1 MTHLGA
7 LLFNRWLPEAACGPR
22 PQSRGFPLLAGVWAP
37 PRPPGKVPRPWV
49 PWSCPVLGCVRLGTS
64 LLKPRWKRIQFLSV
78 VRRVRRQAL
87 FGSRCRRERMS
98 VLSRRLQSAP

>member
-37 PRPPGKVPRPWV
+37 PRTPGAACRGAVP
-49 PWSCPVLGCVRLGTS
+49 SSG
-64 LLKPRWKRIQFLSV
+64 
-78 VRRVRRQAL
+78 A
-87 FGSRCRRERMS
+87 
-98 VLSRRLQSAP
+98 SAWGLVC